1 MLVAALTA
9 PPCEEQKHEEFEKKG
24 NTRSS
29 KHLAGLVDLL
39 YKPGFPS
46 TMYVSSAMRYC
57 YPFEVDSRVFVP
69 MGLDNARTVHV
80 AAFASVKSDTSNQCR
95 FGGRFRSVKIT

>member
-39 YKPGFPS
+39 HESGFPN
-46 TMYVSSAMRYC
+46 TMYVSSAIRYR
-57 YPFEVDSRVFVP
+57 YSFEIDSRASVP
-69 MGLDNARTVHV
+69 MGLDNARTVHI
-80 AAFASVKSDTSNQCR
+80 ATFTSVKSNTSNQCR
-95 FGGRFRSVKIT
+95 LGGRFRSVEIT